1 MKYYYVL
8 ALLLGYS
15 SCVLAEEC
23 MDNSNIDSLREVF
36 KKNNKKL
43 LIEMSSKEMR
53 RYVESDL
60 LIKNKYSTLVN
71 VSEVYYGW
79 GVDKKSKYPVNTSAV
94 FPNEKVCVWNVSF
107 ALPES
112 IRKNVMMMV
121 LMGILLNLRKL
132 MGKQFYIT
140 LPLCLILFPT
150 ELWLAKLPIN
160 LCCKNSL

>member
-1 MKYYYVL
+1 MIKKFNTGGDVKYYYVL

-150 ELWLAKLPIN
+150 EL
-160 LCCKNSL
+160 

>member
-36 KKNNKKL
+36 KKNNKML

-150 ELWLAKLPIN
+150 EL
-160 LCCKNSL
+160 

>member
-1 MKYYYVL
+1 
-8 ALLLGYS
+8 
-15 SCVLAEEC
+15 
-23 MDNSNIDSLREVF
+23 
-36 KKNNKKL
+36 
-43 LIEMSSKEMR
+43 MSSKEMR

-60 LIKNKYSTLVN
+60 LIKINTVHLSMYLRFTMAG
-71 VSEVYYGW
+71 EW
-79 GVDKKSKYPVNTSAV
+79 TKSKYPVNTSAV

-150 ELWLAKLPIN
+150 EL
-160 LCCKNSL
+160 

>member
-1 MKYYYVL
+1 MEEQGDKKKFNTGDDVKYYYVL

-60 LIKNKYSTLVN
+60 LIKNKYSTH
-71 VSEVYYGW
+71 
-79 GVDKKSKYPVNTSAV
+79 
-94 FPNEKVCVWNVSF
+94 CQC
-107 ALPES
+107 
-112 IRKNVMMMV
+112 I
-121 LMGILLNLRKL
+121 
-132 MGKQFYIT
+132 
-140 LPLCLILFPT
+140 
-150 ELWLAKLPIN
+150 
-160 LCCKNSL
+160 

>member
-36 KKNNKKL
+36 KKNNKML

-94 FPNEKVCVWNVSF
+94 FPSEKVCVWNVSF

-150 ELWLAKLPIN
+150 EL
-160 LCCKNSL
+160 

>member
-1 MKYYYVL
+1 MIKKFNTGGDVKYYYVL

-53 RYVESDL
+53 RYVESDI

-150 ELWLAKLPIN
+150 EL
-160 LCCKNSL
+160 

>member
-1 MKYYYVL
+1 
-8 ALLLGYS
+8 
-15 SCVLAEEC
+15 
-23 MDNSNIDSLREVF
+23 
-36 KKNNKKL
+36 
-43 LIEMSSKEMR
+43 MSSKEMW

-112 IRKNVMMMV
+112 IRKNVMMKV

-150 ELWLAKLPIN
+150 EL
-160 LCCKNSL
+160 

>member
-1 MKYYYVL
+1 MIKKFNTGGDVKYYYVL

-36 KKNNKKL
+36 KKNNKML

-150 ELWLAKLPIN
+150 EL
-160 LCCKNSL
+160 

>member
-132 MGKQFYIT
+132 MGKQLYIT

-150 ELWLAKLPIN
+150 EL
-160 LCCKNSL
+160 

>member
-79 GVDKKSKYPVNTSAV
+79 GVDKTQSILLTHRQFSQMKK
-94 FPNEKVCVWNVSF
+94 CVYGMYLLHYQS
-107 ALPES
+107 LLE
-112 IRKNVMMMV
+112 KNVMMMV

-150 ELWLAKLPIN
+150 EL
-160 LCCKNSL
+160 

>member
-79 GVDKKSKYPVNTSAV
+79 GVDKNQS
-94 FPNEKVCVWNVSF
+94 
-107 ALPES
+107 
-112 IRKNVMMMV
+112 
-121 LMGILLNLRKL
+121 ILLTHR
-132 MGKQFYIT
+132 QFSQMKSVCMECIFCTTRVY
-140 LPLCLILFPT
+140 
-150 ELWLAKLPIN
+150 
-160 LCCKNSL
+160 

>member
-1 MKYYYVL
+1 MIKKFNTAGDVKYYYVL

-60 LIKNKYSTLVN
+60 LIKNKYSTH
-71 VSEVYYGW
+71 
-79 GVDKKSKYPVNTSAV
+79 
-94 FPNEKVCVWNVSF
+94 CQC
-107 ALPES
+107 
-112 IRKNVMMMV
+112 I
-121 LMGILLNLRKL
+121 
-132 MGKQFYIT
+132 
-140 LPLCLILFPT
+140 
-150 ELWLAKLPIN
+150 
-160 LCCKNSL
+160 

>member
-53 RYVESDL
+53 RYVESDI

-79 GVDKKSKYPVNTSAV
+79 EWTKNQSILLTHRQFSQMKK
-94 FPNEKVCVWNVSF
+94 CVYGMYLLHYQS
-107 ALPES
+107 LLE
-112 IRKNVMMMV
+112 KNVMMMV

-150 ELWLAKLPIN
+150 EL
-160 LCCKNSL
+160 

>member
-150 ELWLAKLPIN
+150 EL
-160 LCCKNSL
+160 

>member
-53 RYVESDL
+53 RYVESGL

-150 ELWLAKLPIN
+150 EL
-160 LCCKNSL
+160 

>member
-140 LPLCLILFPT
+140 LPLCLILFPS
-150 ELWLAKLPIN
+150 EL
-160 LCCKNSL
+160 

>member
-1 MKYYYVL
+1 MIKKFNTGGDVKYYYVL

-15 SCVLAEEC
+15 TCVLAEEC
-23 MDNSNIDSLREVF
+23 MDNSNIDSLRQVF

-79 GVDKKSKYPVNTSAV
+79 GVDKKSNYPVNTSAV

-112 IRKNVMMMV
+112 MRKKCDEYSEKYDNFKA
-121 LMGILLNLRKL
+121 RW
-132 MGKQFYIT
+132 Y
-140 LPLCLILFPT
+140 
-150 ELWLAKLPIN
+150 
-160 LCCKNSL
+160 

>member
-79 GVDKKSKYPVNTSAV
+79 GVDKNQSILLTHRQFSQMKR
-94 FPNEKVCVWNVSF
+94 CVYGMYLLHYQS
-107 ALPES
+107 LLE
-112 IRKNVMMMV
+112 KNVMMMV

-140 LPLCLILFPT
+140 LPLCLLLFPT
-150 ELWLAKLPIN
+150 EL
-160 LCCKNSL
+160 